1 MRSIL
6 SAEVKDVAEML
17 SEEAMRCCTRP
28 ENSSADSVP
37 DLSTAGNSLTD
48 NTHTHWVDQYQK
60 GKIKFGFY

>member
-17 SEEAMRCCTRP
+17 SEEAMRRCMRP
-28 ENSSADSVP
+28 ENSSADSVT

-48 NTHTHWVDQYQK
+48 NTHTPV
-60 GKIKFGFY
+60 